1 MKKSAQIFASEKTKS
16 TQATAVA
23 LVIGTLGLGVWT
35 ESQAV
40 PAFARQTGMACN
52 SCHFQGSYPALNQ
65 FGRSFKAAGYTQS
78 GAQEL
83 VEDNNLSLPAVLNA
97 SLITKFRYQ
106 KTNGDNARLVE
117 SGATIEGKEGAYATN
132 VGELQLPDEAA
143 LFLGGR
149 VSENIGFLTELSLH
163 GTEGSNFLSFKMPFN
178 FKAGEDTD
186 LLVVPFITDA
196 LGAGFGLELLNTGAL
211 RSQRVGED
219 RKSLMAQQ
227 YLGLGY
233 GAAEGITF
241 AAVKES
247 GFLNVTFWS
256 PDWSNFSPEGL
267 ATYVR
272 GALTPQL
279 GDWDSGLGFQYYFG
293 KSKNDT
299 GGNIIEEKDIKGW
312 SIDGQLQGEF
322 LDKPL
327 GAYAAY
333 GSVPSNSHFNAST
346 NRKTAWSIHGQ
357 YGVIPNKA
365 TIILGYRHA
374 DTGADTDNAVT
385 IGGTYNF
392 AQNVQLQL
400 NHVLRSGS
408 KYDTPQDAGDQ
419 QTTLMLFSG
428 F

>member
-1 MKKSAQIFASEKTKS
+1 
-16 TQATAVA
+16 
-23 LVIGTLGLGVWT
+23 VWT

-83 VEDNNLSLPAVLNA
+83 VEDDNLSLPAVLNA

-241 AAVKES
+241 A
-247 GFLNVTFWS
+247 
-256 PDWSNFSPEGL
+256 
-267 ATYVR
+267 
-272 GALTPQL
+272 
-279 GDWDSGLGFQYYFG
+279 
-293 KSKNDT
+293 
-299 GGNIIEEKDIKGW
+299 I
-312 SIDGQLQGEF
+312 
-322 LDKPL
+322 
-327 GAYAAY
+327 
-333 GSVPSNSHFNAST
+333 SVQRVWPPMFVG
-346 NRKTAWSIHGQ
+346 R
-357 YGVIPNKA
+357 
-365 TIILGYRHA
+365 
-374 DTGADTDNAVT
+374 
-385 IGGTYNF
+385 
-392 AQNVQLQL
+392 
-400 NHVLRSGS
+400 
-408 KYDTPQDAGDQ
+408 
-419 QTTLMLFSG
+419 
-428 F
+428 